1 MNARSL
7 LTVLAIALGGS
18 CLVVA
23 QQATAKGGGSGSG
36 GSKGTRSSAGLQGG
50 KGVHIK
56 EGTITTRTG
65 PGGNKSQ
72 TGAQPPTAPTDRTT
86 PWGAFNAGITAGR
99 AKVSAEQAARN
110 RELAR
115 SQGVLGPT
123 TNFPR

>member
-23 QQATAKGGGSGSG
+23 QQAVAKGGGSGG

-56 EGTITTRTG
+56 EGTITTRTA
-65 PGGNKSQ
+65 PGSSKSQ
-72 TGAQPPTAPTDRTT
+72 TGTQPATATTARTT